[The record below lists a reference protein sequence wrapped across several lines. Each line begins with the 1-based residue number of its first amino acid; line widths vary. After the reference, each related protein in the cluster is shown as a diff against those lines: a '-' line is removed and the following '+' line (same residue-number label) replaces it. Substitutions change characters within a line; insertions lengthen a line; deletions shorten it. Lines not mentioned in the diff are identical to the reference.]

1 MDNGICQCKNE
12 GRQKCECNEGY
23 TGKYC
28 QRRKSDNNYC
38 KPILPCVVKKAYQI
52 WNPEAQ
58 DLIQEMSQTCEE
70 TSQNSKIF
78 GNNLYIACDL
88 SKETDPFFTN
98 MTKLHLYTKDRD
110 CETALE
116 KYKKEN
122 ENAGPAQDQEDPGP
136 NRGDMQAG
144 DSVLTI
150 DIKARSLKT
159 CIVQEPAVGCYF
171 RFHHTGIGSD
181 DYFGSNVS
189 TF

>member
-1 MDNGICQCKNE
+1 MGNGICQCKNE

-70 TSQNSKIF
+70 TSQTSKIF

-98 MTKLHLYTKDRD
+98 MTKLHLYTKDMD
-110 CETALE
+110 CETAVKE
-116 KYKKEN
+116 YKKEN
-122 ENAGPAQDQEDPGP
+122 
-136 NRGDMQAG
+136 

-159 CIVQEPAVGCYF
+159 CIVQESAVGCYF

-189 TF
+189 AF

>member
-1 MDNGICQCKNE
+1 MDNGECECKNE
-12 GRQKCECNEGY
+12 DRQKCECDEGY

-28 QRRKSDNNYC
+28 QRKKSDNNYC

-52 WNPEAQ
+52 WSPDAQ
-58 DLIQEMSQTCEE
+58 DLIQDMSEE
-70 TSQNSKIF
+70 CDKTSHNSKIF

-88 SKETDPFFTN
+88 SKETHSFFN
-98 MTKLHLYTKDRD
+98 NSKLHLYTKDMD
-110 CETALE
+110 CQTAVE
-116 KYKKEN
+116 KYIEEN
-122 ENAGPAQDQEDPGP
+122 ENADPARDEADGAQP

-159 CIVQEPAVGCYF
+159 CIVQDPTVGCYF

-181 DYFGSNVS
+181 EYFGSNVS